1 MVAFSAS
8 ASARVREVAGVTD
21 EVPGEVTDTAPYGGE
36 PETSDSLK
44 AFGEVVKA
52 FRRRAGLTQEQF
64 APMVGYSVPTIA
76 SIEQGRRLPS
86 ADFVERA
93 ERVLD
98 AFAVIRAAAKHLA
111 RKPGLA
117 SWFRQWAKLEAE
129 AVTLYTYE
137 NRLVPGLLQ
146 TPAYAKTLFD
156 EQIPALGDDEIESLL
171 TTRVAR
177 TKLLTERPHTIYSF
191 IVEEHVLRR
200 QTGGPEVMRDQIDH
214 ILDLCSRRN
223 IDIQV
228 MPQSRGHHAGLNGP
242 LCLLETQENRWY
254 AYCEGQETGQLI
266 PDAKVVSILQKRYAR
281 MRAQALSAEESVSLL
296 REMRGAT

>member
-1 MVAFSAS
+1 M
-8 ASARVREVAGVTD
+8 TD
-21 EVPGEVTDTAPYGGE
+21 EVPGEGPGGNE
-36 PETSDSLK
+36 PEASDSLR
-44 AFGEVVKA
+44 AFGEVVKT
-52 FRRRAGLTQEQF
+52 FRKRAGLTQEQF
-64 APMVGYSVPTIA
+64 APLVGYSVPTIA

-93 ERVLD
+93 EEVLD
-98 AFAVIRAAAKHLA
+98 AFGVIRAAAKHLA

-117 SWFRQWAKLEAE
+117 SWFRQWARLELQ

-156 EQIPALGDDEIESLL
+156 EQIPALGDDEIEPLL
-171 TTRVAR
+171 TARVER
-177 TKLLTERPHTIYSF
+177 TKLLTEHPHTIYSF
-191 IVEEHVLRR
+191 IIEEHVLRR
-200 QTGGPEVMRDQIDH
+200 LTGGPEVMREQVGH
-214 ILDLCSRRN
+214 ILDLCARRN

-228 MPQSRGHHAGLNGP
+228 MPQSRGHHAGLGGP
-242 LCLLETQENRWY
+242 LQLLETPENKWY
-254 AYCEGQETGQLI
+254 AYCEGQRAAHLI
-266 PDAKVVSILQKRYAR
+266 ADPQEISILQKRYAR